1 MPVSHQAVRGAA
13 QVIWLAAERAERF
26 MQRWVNSSDSLWMKA
41 HANAHTE
48 VLTGEVQF
56 GPGAER
62 EGRPLH
68 RAKQGTRPEACP
80 GSRVGRPSAG
90 GGAAGL

>member
-1 MPVSHQAVRGAA
+1 MPVSHQAVCGAA

-26 MQRWVNSSDSLWMKA
+26 ARRRVNSSDSLWMEA

-48 VLTGEVQF
+48 ALTGELQF

-62 EGRPLH
+62 EGCPLH
-68 RAKQGTRPEACP
+68 GASQGTRPEACR
-80 GSRVGRPSAG
+80 GSTG
-90 GGAAGL
+90 GGAAGGLMGNL